1 MSKRKLPDTMACGGA
16 VPKKQGEAGGEAALD
31 QSAIPDD
38 DSELSQALAAAQS
51 SGNYSVL
58 PETPP
63 RRIQKGSPADD
74 FLNTPARVEGTSSD
88 DSLTCD
94 ITLIA
99 KDKFNRRRKLIA
111 VIIGVEPIVT
121 KSDPPNQFL

>member
-1 MSKRKLPDTMACGGA
+1 M
-16 VPKKQGEAGGEAALD
+16 PKKQSEPGGEVALD
-31 QSAIPDD
+31 LSPILDD
-38 DSELSQALAAAQS
+38 DTEISQALAAVQA
-51 SGNYSVL
+51 SGDNSVL

>member
-1 MSKRKLPDTMACGGA
+1 MSKRKLPDTMACTGA

-31 QSAIPDD
+31 QSAVPDD

-51 SGNYSVL
+51 SANYNVL

-63 RRIQKGSPADD
+63 RRIQKGSPADE
-74 FLNTPARVEGTSSD
+74 FLSAPARVEGND
-88 DSLTCD
+88 DILTCD
-94 ITLIA
+94 IELIA

-111 VIIGVEPIVT
+111 VIIGVDPIVT
-121 KSDPPNQFL
+121 KFNPPNTTL